1 MLVVQYFR
9 LLDYSP
15 FEVAMLFLFY
25 ESFGFVTNLVGGW
38 LGARIGL
45 DLTMHIGIAMQAVAL
60 GLLTVPDT
68 RLSVPRGSKGA
79 SGGRRASFWQR
90 PCCHLSCPSSRRA
103 RRGQPLFEALANLVV
118 YKALGL
124 DPASHL
130 GAALHFFAKDTAKIF
145 ALLVIV
151 IYLMGLL
158 RALLSP
164 ERVREFVRG
173 RPDWQARGFAVTLGA
188 VTPFCSCSSV
198 PLFIGFVEAGIPL
211 GVTFSFLIASPMI
224 NEVAAVILVG
234 ILGWKL
240 AALYVGAGL
249 LVAWVGGIVMQSFRP
264 ERWVEEYV
272 WRIQMGQADL
282 AEPDRSFAG
291 RHRYAVTEVTEI
303 VGRIWRWVL
312 LGIGVGAL
320 FHGFVPE
327 QWVSANLGGDAWYT
341 VPVAVL
347 MGIPL
352 YSNATGVIPVAEAM
366 LTKGVA
372 VGTTLA
378 LMMSV
383 AALSLPEMLILR
395 KVIKW
400 QALALFAGVLAVA
413 FTLVGWGFNVV
424 A

>member
-1 MLVVQYFR
+1 MFDSLGD
-9 LLDYSP
+9 LI
-15 FEVAMLFLFY
+15 A
-25 ESFGFVTNLVGGW
+25 FGL
-38 LGARIGL
+38 
-45 DLTMHIGIAMQAVAL
+45 L
-60 GLLTVPDT
+60 GL
-68 RLSVPRGSKGA
+68 
-79 SGGRRASFWQR
+79 
-90 PCCHLSCPSSRRA
+90 
-103 RRGQPLFEALANLVV
+103 QPETAFGE
-118 YKALGL
+118 
-124 DPASHL
+124 
-130 GAALHFFAKDTAKIF
+130 ALHFFVMDVSKIF
-145 ALLVIV
+145 VLLVIV
-151 IYLMGLL
+151 IYIMGLL

-173 RPDWQARGFAVTLGA
+173 RPDWQARGFAITLGA

-224 NEVAAVILVG
+224 NEVAAVILIG
-234 ILGWKL
+234 ILGWEL

-249 LVAWVGGIVMQSFRP
+249 LVAWFGGIVMQRFKP

-272 WRIQMGQADL
+272 WKIQMGQSNL
-282 AEPDRSFAG
+282 PEPDRSFAG
-291 RHRYAVTEVTEI
+291 RHRYAVAEVKEI
-303 VGRIWRWVL
+303 VGRIWKWVL

-327 QWVSANLGGDAWYT
+327 QWVSENLGGNAWYT
-341 VPVAVL
+341 VPAAVL
-347 MGIPL
+347 TGIPL

-400 QALALFAGVLAVA
+400 QALALFAGVLAIA
-413 FTLVGWGFNVV
+413 FTLVGWGFN
-424 A
+424 AIA

>member
-1 MLVVQYFR
+1 M
-9 LLDYSP
+9 
-15 FEVAMLFLFY
+15 FEQL
-25 ESFGFVTNLVGGW
+25 GNLVTF
-38 LGARIGL
+38 
-45 DLTMHIGIAMQAVAL
+45 DLL
-60 GLLTVPDT
+60 GLSSD
-68 RLSVPRGSKGA
+68 SA
-79 SGGRRASFWQR
+79 SG
-90 PCCHLSCPSSRRA
+90 
-103 RRGQPLFEALANLVV
+103 
-118 YKALGL
+118 
-124 DPASHL
+124 
-130 GAALHFFAKDTAKIF
+130 AAVQFFVMDVTKIF
-145 ALLVIV
+145 VLLVIV
-151 IYLMGLL
+151 IYTMGLL

-173 RPDWQARGFAVTLGA
+173 RPDWQARGFAVSLGA
-188 VTPFCSCSSV
+188 ITPFCSCSSV

-224 NEVAAVILVG
+224 NEVAVVILVG

-249 LVAWVGGIVMQSFRP
+249 LVAWFGGVIMQTFKP
-264 ERWVEEYV
+264 ERWIEEYV
-272 WRIQMGQADL
+272 WKIQMGQTNL
-282 AEPDRSFAG
+282 PESDRSLTG
-291 RHRYAVTEVTEI
+291 RHRYAAAEVREI
-303 VGRIWRWVL
+303 VGRIWKWVL
-312 LGIGVGAL
+312 LGIGIGAL

-327 QWVSANLGGDAWYT
+327 QWVTENLGGDAWYT
-341 VPVAVL
+341 VPAAVL
-347 MGIPL
+347 TGIPL

-400 QALALFAGVLAVA
+400 QALVLFAGVLAIA
-413 FTLVGWGFNVV
+413 FTLVGWGFNAV